1 MEELME
7 NLMNWYDYIIIDTPP
22 TGFFTDGV
30 ILSGYAE
37 AVLYVVRH
45 DQALI
50 REIRDGISAYIQSDK
65 LLGYVINRKPGGY
78 SAYGKYGKYGSY
90 GKYSRY
96 KRYAALDETSMNT
109 EDSL

>member
-1 MEELME
+1 MWFVM
-7 NLMNWYDYIIIDTPP
+7 IRQQ
-22 TGFFTDGV
+22 
-30 ILSGYAE
+30 SGKSGE
-37 AVLYVVRH
+37 
-45 DQALI
+45 
-50 REIRDGISAYIQSDK
+50 GISAYIQSDK
-65 LLGYVINRKPGGY
+65 LLGYVLNRKPGGY